1 MDKQELIRILERR
14 MGGTDSRRGGR
25 GRGRDSRGGRE
36 VSYNISGTSR
46 HPEYDDEDDMMD
58 YRKSRGRGRDM
69 RPEEDFEDSRDYHQH
84 HPIKLSKSDMIRW
97 KHMMQNV
104 DGTQGE
110 HYDIEQVMHAAEKLN
125 VKFDSF
131 SEKEFC
137 LAVNMIYSDYGHVIR
152 KYCPPDKELMV
163 SAELAKAFLDDPDG
177 PEPSEKLALY
187 FHCIADLD

>member
-1 MDKQELIRILERR
+1 MEKEELIRILERK
-14 MGGTDSRRGGR
+14 MGGTDSRRGSR

-46 HPEYDDEDDMMD
+46 HPEYDDEEDMRD
-58 YRKSRGRGRDM
+58 SGRGRGHERYM
-69 RPEEDFEDSRDYHQH
+69 EDFEDSRDYHQH
-84 HPIKLSKSDMIRW
+84 HPIKLSKSDMNRW

-110 HYDIEQVMHAAEKLN
+110 HFDMEQVMHAAEKLGIR
-125 VKFDSF
+125 FDSF
-131 SEKEFC
+131 NEREFC
-137 LAVNMIYSDYGHVIR
+137 LAMNMIYSDYGRVIH
-152 KYCPPDKELMV
+152 KYCQPDKELIV

-187 FHCIADLD
+187 FHCIADLE